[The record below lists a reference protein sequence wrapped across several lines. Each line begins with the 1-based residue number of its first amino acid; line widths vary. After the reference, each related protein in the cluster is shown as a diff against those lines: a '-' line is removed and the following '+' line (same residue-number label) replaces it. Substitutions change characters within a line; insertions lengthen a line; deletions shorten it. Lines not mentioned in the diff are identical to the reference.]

1 VYLRSKDDER
11 RRPRRKPHDRC
22 HCPLLR
28 RVRLNVWIVGLDH
41 PLQCYQGFH
50 VGQERELETVS
61 WGDGLN
67 GLVFSAR
74 DNTVVFETNVEAFV
88 LVASLKSSPETE
100 ANFIPFNR
108 MHESRV
114 PLSLG
119 CSRGLN
125 EDLVAD
131 QHAGAL
137 LRQTRDRKA
146 SETVN
151 LSPRLGGK
159 NTYKWRG
166 CRYSILA
173 SGMSNFSRSR
183 LCTC

>member
-1 VYLRSKDDER
+1 M
-11 RRPRRKPHDRC
+11 
-22 HCPLLR
+22 
-28 RVRLNVWIVGLDH
+28 
-41 PLQCYQGFH
+41 
-50 VGQERELETVS
+50 GQERELETVS
-61 WGDGLN
+61 WGDGLD
-67 GLVFSAR
+67 GLMFSAR
-74 DNTVVFETNVEAFV
+74 DNTIIFETNVEAFV
-88 LVASLKSSPETE
+88 PVASLKSSPETE

-108 MHESRV
+108 MHKAGV

-119 CSRGLN
+119 CSRRLN
-125 EDLVAD
+125 EDLVTD

-151 LSPRLGGK
+151 FSPRLGDG

-183 LCTC
+183 LNTC